1 MEEIINTK
9 SNFMKDVTTSAQ
21 EKGGLAGACF
31 TAAGGDIIPSK
42 EKGGLAGGDVIPQ
55 HKEGGLGDII
65 PQDTSWI
72 DDYKKAE
79 SAYNDFYKEPVNT
92 VTLYLL
98 YVNKDNELDHC
109 HTDKCVVS
117 EDGYIKRDVI
127 LSFIK
132 RYKLRYKLLSL
143 IKYNIDL
150 EPTDIHDFLY
160 EDMTDSD
167 KRFITSEKYLN
178 DIRFDKS
185 IHMFQDM
192 NALFFIFYEEH
203 HKTENN
209 NALTK
214 RVKLSSH
221 CKTKRNNKD
230 IKKNLKIN
238 KQIS

>member
-9 SNFMKDVTTSAQ
+9 TNLKKDVTTSAQ
-21 EKGGLAGACF
+21 EKGGL
-31 TAAGGDIIPSK
+31 AGGDIIPSK
-42 EKGGLAGGDVIPQ
+42 EKGGLAGACFTAAG
-55 HKEGGLGDII
+55 GDII